1 MGLPVGRSH
10 HVSHRNP
17 SWLLPLVQLIMTSI
31 KNIFRCL
38 TPIDCVIA
46 ELEEAEHAL
55 LRAETGVEYAQSLVA
70 YNKARVKRLSAY
82 LKEQEAA

>member
-1 MGLPVGRSH
+1 
-10 HVSHRNP
+10 
-17 SWLLPLVQLIMTSI
+17 MTSI

-38 TPIDCVIA
+38 TPIDCVTA
-46 ELEEAEHAL
+46 ELVEAEHAL